1 MLGRLRTCR
10 PSTLQNA
17 SRDEIGLAMNRFPR
31 PSGLITLLT
40 DFGERDTYVGQMKAV
55 ILSLAPQARLVDLT
69 HAVPPQD
76 ILEGSF
82 QLATAWRVFPPGTVH
97 VAVVDPGVGT
107 ARRALA
113 CLAGKQYFVLPDNG
127 VGTLVFRET
136 PPHMVVALDRPQFFR
151 HPVSRTFHGRDIFAP
166 VAAPLASGTDLALLG
181 TPIAP
186 SEIVQLSLTPVVRTP
201 ERVQGPL
208 LSIDHFGNCRTL
220 IRPEDIP
227 FAYETALVRCGSV
240 VIHGIHTTYG
250 DVKPGSPLA
259 LFGSHGG
266 LEIAIRNGN
275 AAHEL
280 GLRRGD
286 LVEITSA

>member
-1 MLGRLRTCR
+1 M
-10 PSTLQNA
+10 
-17 SRDEIGLAMNRFPR
+17 AMDRFPR

-55 ILSLAPQARLVDLT
+55 ILSLAPQVRLVDLT

-82 QLATAWRVFPPGTVH
+82 QLATAWRACPPGTVH
-97 VAVVDPGVGT
+97 VAVIDPGVGT

-113 CLAGKQYFVLPDNG
+113 CLAGEQYFVLPDNG
-127 VGTLVFRET
+127 LGTLVFLDVPLR
-136 PPHMVVALDRPQFFR
+136 MVVVLDRPQFFR

-166 VAAPLASGTDLALLG
+166 AAAHLASGTDFTLLG

-186 SEIVQLSLTPVVRTP
+186 SELVQLPLNPVARTP

-208 LSIDHFGNCRTL
+208 LSIDRFGNCRTL
-220 IRPEDIP
+220 IRPEDVP
-227 FAYETALVRCGSV
+227 FAHETALVRCRDV
-240 VIHGIHTTYG
+240 VIHGIHTTYS
-250 DVKPGSPLA
+250 DVEPGSPLA

-280 GLRRGD
+280 GLDRGD
-286 LVEITSA
+286 LVEITSS